1 VPTFKAYQ
9 VRHTQVTV
17 GIHRCRERSH
27 KLVCK
32 AREYSGRV
40 NHLRRQFPVWGT
52 IVDVDCFSQSV
63 GGADL
68 DRAMETV
75 IEFCED
81 VDRDFSTY
89 KDGSWVSRLRRGEIA
104 IADCPDDV
112 RDVWDLC
119 LRAKDLSDGAFDPW
133 AVAGGFDPSGLVKG
147 WAAVAA
153 ADILVAAGVGHVQ
166 VNAAGD
172 LALRGGWFDSAAGV
186 VKPWSIGVVNTDNR
200 SEIVKVYEITDGAIA
215 TSGTYERGAHIHD
228 PLNGLIAIGAK
239 SATVVGAEGWLCDA
253 MATAVM
259 VAGQDGAKWFGQP
272 QLAGCQVFAVNRHE
286 QTAWSI

>member
-1 VPTFKAYQ
+1 MQIFKVHL
-9 VRHTQVTV
+9 VRHIQVTV

-40 NHLRRQFPVWGT
+40 NHLRKQFPVWGT
-52 IVDVDCFSQSV
+52 IVDVDCYSQSV

-75 IEFCED
+75 IEFCEN

-89 KDGSWVSRLRRGEIA
+89 KDGSWVSRLRRGEVA

-112 RDVWDLC
+112 RAVWDLC
-119 LRAKDLSDGAFDPW
+119 ASAKDLSDGAFDPW

-147 WAAVAA
+147 WAADVAA
-153 ADILVAAGVGHVQ
+153 DVLVAAGVGHVQ

-186 VKPWSIGVVNTDNR
+186 VKPWSIGVVNPDDR

-239 SATVVGAEGWLCDA
+239 SATVVGPEGWLCDA

-259 VAGQDGAKWFGQP
+259 VAGQDSAKWFGQP
-272 QLAGCQVFAVNRHE
+272 ELGGYQVFAVTRHE
-286 QTAWSI
+286 QTAWEI